1 VSKGGDGEKAVLYVL
16 PPDSYEY
23 QHPEGTGKGTP
34 PFFSAWFLGGFRS
47 KIRENKNDIVS
58 GKGGKGGK
66 EEKNDGKKGGDEE
79 KGKGNGGKKGV
90 EEGGLTGR

>member
-1 VSKGGDGEKAVLYVL
+1 MNIGGDGENAVLYVL

-47 KIRENKNDIVS
+47 KIRGNKSENKS
-58 GKGGKGGK
+58 EKGEGREEKGMKKGGK
-66 EEKNDGKKGGDEE
+66 EEK
-79 KGKGNGGKKGV
+79 GKKGV

>member
-1 VSKGGDGEKAVLYVL
+1 ML

-47 KIRENKNDIVS
+47 KVHQDKNK
-58 GKGGKGGK
+58 K
-66 EEKNDGKKGGDEE
+66 EEKELVKEKGIEKEKEKEE
-79 KGKGNGGKKGV
+79 KGKKIDEIGIT
-90 EEGGLTGR
+90 ER

>member
-1 VSKGGDGEKAVLYVL
+1 MYVL

-47 KIRENKNDIVS
+47 KVRQDRSRNE
-58 GKGGKGGK
+58 
-66 EEKNDGKKGGDEE
+66 GKKKSEGSKTGI
-79 KGKGNGGKKGV
+79 
-90 EEGGLTGR
+90 EEGGLTER

>member
-1 VSKGGDGEKAVLYVL
+1 ML

-47 KIRENKNDIVS
+47 MVHQDMNK
-58 GKGGKGGK
+58 K
-66 EEKNDGKKGGDEE
+66 EEKEVVKEKEKNMKEKDGKEKKIDEVNITE
-79 KGKGNGGKKGV
+79 
-90 EEGGLTGR
+90 R